1 MTNSDFIEQTRL
13 LVARTQQGDHKSF
26 AQLYDMYV
34 NQLFNFGLRLTTD
47 RELLKDCIHDVFVK
61 IYVKREE
68 LSEVVNFRSYLFIS
82 LKNRICDELRRLVFG
97 SDVQVDSLQ
106 RVAEDA
112 DVEEDYLRHEADFF
126 QSVKVESLL
135 RQLSKRQRQAITLY
149 YMEEKKYE
157 DICVIMDMNYQ
168 SVRNLV
174 CRSLNWQWL
183 SDLVVLFVRLSHSY
197 NLICLLFTPPVRCC
211 LFLPRVLSGERVIQY
226 TIEWHSVYGFTRKSM
241 WFHLMLKAISST
253 IKQ

>member
-82 LKNRICDELRRLVFG
+82 LKNRNTATTCVVWYSAAMSRWTVFN
-97 SDVQVDSLQ
+97 V
-106 RVAEDA
+106 
-112 DVEEDYLRHEADFF
+112 
-126 QSVKVESLL
+126 
-135 RQLSKRQRQAITLY
+135 
-149 YMEEKKYE
+149 
-157 DICVIMDMNYQ
+157 
-168 SVRNLV
+168 
-174 CRSLNWQWL
+174 WL
-183 SDLVVLFVRLSHSY
+183 K
-197 NLICLLFTPPVRCC
+197 TP
-211 LFLPRVLSGERVIQY
+211 
-226 TIEWHSVYGFTRKSM
+226 M
-241 WFHLMLKAISST
+241 
-253 IKQ
+253 

>member
-82 LKNRICDELRRLVFG
+82 LKTGYVT
-97 SDVQVDSLQ
+97 S
-106 RVAEDA
+106 
-112 DVEEDYLRHEADFF
+112 
-126 QSVKVESLL
+126 
-135 RQLSKRQRQAITLY
+135 
-149 YMEEKKYE
+149 
-157 DICVIMDMNYQ
+157 CVVWYSAAMSRWTIFN
-168 SVRNLV
+168 V
-174 CRSLNWQWL
+174 WL
-183 SDLVVLFVRLSHSY
+183 K
-197 NLICLLFTPPVRCC
+197 TP
-211 LFLPRVLSGERVIQY
+211 
-226 TIEWHSVYGFTRKSM
+226 M
-241 WFHLMLKAISST
+241 
-253 IKQ
+253 

>member
-112 DVEEDYLRHEADFF
+112 DVEEDYLRHEAEFF
-126 QSVKVESLL
+126 QSVKVG
-135 RQLSKRQRQAITLY
+135 
-149 YMEEKKYE
+149 
-157 DICVIMDMNYQ
+157 VIAA
-168 SVRNLV
+168 SA
-174 CRSLNWQWL
+174 
-183 SDLVVLFVRLSHSY
+183 F
-197 NLICLLFTPPVRCC
+197 
-211 LFLPRVLSGERVIQY
+211 
-226 TIEWHSVYGFTRKSM
+226 
-241 WFHLMLKAISST
+241 
-253 IKQ
+253 

>member
-82 LKNRICDELRRLVFG
+82 LILATSFVFFLHRQSG
-97 SDVQVDSLQ
+97 AAYSCP
-106 RVAEDA
+106 E
-112 DVEEDYLRHEADFF
+112 YF
-126 QSVKVESLL
+126 Q
-135 RQLSKRQRQAITLY
+135 
-149 YMEEKKYE
+149 
-157 DICVIMDMNYQ
+157 
-168 SVRNLV
+168 
-174 CRSLNWQWL
+174 
-183 SDLVVLFVRLSHSY
+183 
-197 NLICLLFTPPVRCC
+197 
-211 LFLPRVLSGERVIQY
+211 ERGN
-226 TIEWHSVYGFTRKSM
+226 SVYD
-241 WFHLMLKAISST
+241 
-253 IKQ
+253 

>member
-1 MTNSDFIEQTRL
+1 
-13 LVARTQQGDHKSF
+13 
-26 AQLYDMYV
+26 MYV

-112 DVEEDYLRHEADFF
+112 DVEEDYLRHEAEFF

-135 RQLSKRQRQAITLY
+135 RSAYIILYRRKEIRGYLRDYGHELPVCQKPCVSKLESFA
-149 YMEEKKYE
+149 
-157 DICVIMDMNYQ
+157 
-168 SVRNLV
+168 
-174 CRSLNWQWL
+174 
-183 SDLVVLFVRLSHSY
+183 
-197 NLICLLFTPPVRCC
+197 
-211 LFLPRVLSGERVIQY
+211 
-226 TIEWHSVYGFTRKSM
+226 
-241 WFHLMLKAISST
+241 
-253 IKQ
+253 

>member
-106 RVAEDA
+106 RVSRLRGPSAEIAVAGLIDP
-112 DVEEDYLRHEADFF
+112 VKTTGFSVLRVRFRKKAVSSMV
-126 QSVKVESLL
+126 SVPWV
-135 RQLSKRQRQAITLY
+135 IT
-149 YMEEKKYE
+149 
-157 DICVIMDMNYQ
+157 N
-168 SVRNLV
+168 
-174 CRSLNWQWL
+174 
-183 SDLVVLFVRLSHSY
+183 
-197 NLICLLFTPPVRCC
+197 P
-211 LFLPRVLSGERVIQY
+211 
-226 TIEWHSVYGFTRKSM
+226 
-241 WFHLMLKAISST
+241 
-253 IKQ
+253 

>member
-26 AQLYDMYV
+26 AQLYDMYI

-112 DVEEDYLRHEADFF
+112 DVEEDYLRHEAEFF

-174 CRSLNWQWL
+174 CRSLN
-183 SDLVVLFVRLSHSY
+183 RLRE
-197 NLICLLFTPPVRCC
+197 LAMAV
-211 LFLPRVLSGERVIQY
+211 
-226 TIEWHSVYGFTRKSM
+226 
-241 WFHLMLKAISST
+241 
-253 IKQ
+253 

>member
-26 AQLYDMYV
+26 AQLDDMYV
-34 NQLFNFGLRLTTD
+34 NQLCNFGLRLTTD
-47 RELLKDCIHDVFVK
+47 HELLKDCIHDVVVK

-68 LSEVVNFRSYLFIS
+68 LSEVVNFRSYLFIA
-82 LKNRICDELRRLVFG
+82 LKNRICDEVRRLVVG

-112 DVEEDYLRHEADFF
+112 DVEEDYLRHEAEFF

-174 CRSLNWQWL
+174 CRSLN
-183 SDLVVLFVRLSHSY
+183 RLRE
-197 NLICLLFTPPVRCC
+197 LAMAV
-211 LFLPRVLSGERVIQY
+211 
-226 TIEWHSVYGFTRKSM
+226 
-241 WFHLMLKAISST
+241 
-253 IKQ
+253 

>member
-97 SDVQVDSLQ
+97 SDVQIGRAHV
-106 RVAEDA
+106 
-112 DVEEDYLRHEADFF
+112 
-126 QSVKVESLL
+126 
-135 RQLSKRQRQAITLY
+135 
-149 YMEEKKYE
+149 
-157 DICVIMDMNYQ
+157 
-168 SVRNLV
+168 
-174 CRSLNWQWL
+174 
-183 SDLVVLFVRLSHSY
+183 
-197 NLICLLFTPPVRCC
+197 
-211 LFLPRVLSGERVIQY
+211 
-226 TIEWHSVYGFTRKSM
+226 
-241 WFHLMLKAISST
+241 
-253 IKQ
+253 

>member
-82 LKNRICDELRRLVFG
+82 LMQPHLSSFYTASPVQPIPAQSTFRRG
-97 SDVQVDSLQ
+97 
-106 RVAEDA
+106 
-112 DVEEDYLRHEADFF
+112 
-126 QSVKVESLL
+126 
-135 RQLSKRQRQAITLY
+135 
-149 YMEEKKYE
+149 
-157 DICVIMDMNYQ
+157 
-168 SVRNLV
+168 
-174 CRSLNWQWL
+174 
-183 SDLVVLFVRLSHSY
+183 
-197 NLICLLFTPPVRCC
+197 
-211 LFLPRVLSGERVIQY
+211 VIQY

-241 WFHLMLKAISST
+241 WFHSMLKAISST

>member
-1 MTNSDFIEQTRL
+1 MANLDFNEQTRQ
-13 LVARTQQGDHKSF
+13 LVSRVQQGDHESF

-68 LSEVVNFRSYLFIS
+68 LGEVANFRSYLFIS
-82 LKNRICDELRRLVFG
+82 LKNRICDEVRRLVFG
-97 SDVQVDSLQ
+97 SDVQVDSIQ
-106 RVAEDA
+106 KEAEGA
-112 DVEEDYLRHEADFF
+112 DVEDCYLRHEAEIF
-126 QSVKVESLL
+126 QSAKIESLL

-174 CRSLNWQWL
+174 CRSLN
-183 SDLVVLFVRLSHSY
+183 RLRE
-197 NLICLLFTPPVRCC
+197 LATAV
-211 LFLPRVLSGERVIQY
+211 
-226 TIEWHSVYGFTRKSM
+226 
-241 WFHLMLKAISST
+241 
-253 IKQ
+253 